1 MENQNYWRKCITCK
15 KEINFSN
22 KYYKCSVSSCD
33 KKRSPAQ
40 FCSVDC
46 WDVHRSIMSHKSA
59 GADEYQSPSRQTW
72 LESQN
77 HDTSEQIK
85 VRMVSV
91 NTKSSQ
97 NNLLVQKGECIDA
110 DEILVVVSKLKS
122 FVKDSCGLNTSA
134 DVMPVLSDIIRKACL
149 NAAKNSNVDG
159 RKTLMAR
166 DFK

>member
-1 MENQNYWRKCITCK
+1 MEDQNYWRKCIVCK
-15 KEINFSN
+15 NQINFST

-59 GADEYQSPSRQTW
+59 GAEEYHSPSKAKW
-72 LESQN
+72 LE
-77 HDTSEQIK
+77 EQAGAPK
-85 VRMVSV
+85 VRHVSAKKPSTTPEVSGNV
-91 NTKSSQ
+91 NTDD
-97 NNLLVQKGECIDA
+97 V
-110 DEILVVVSKLKS
+110 LVVVSKLKS
-122 FVKDSCGLNTSA
+122 FVKEATGLNTSA
-134 DVMPVLSDIIRKACL
+134 DVIPVLSDILREACVKA
-149 NAAKNSNVDG
+149 AQNSHLDE